1 MVCFWAEPMAGWT
14 VLVLVAMLVAWKVAP
29 LAAGWGKS
37 LACPAAVMK
46 AVNSVVGSAD
56 QLAWTAA
63 ASKAATTGSV
73 MVLQ

>member
-1 MVCFWAEPMAGWT
+1 M
-14 VLVLVAMLVAWKVAP
+14 
-29 LAAGWGKS
+29 AAGWGKS

-46 AVNSVVGSAD
+46 AVNSVVGLAD

-63 ASKAATTGSV
+63 ASKAATTGSM